1 MPDRDSSPPP
11 DEERGDKATQRAIL
25 SFLLAE
31 WPAQHTGF
39 SLTWMGLGDDF
50 ERLREALRDLHIAEL
65 VFVTEDEKVVPTP
78 AARHFDWLELS

>member
-1 MPDRDSSPPP
+1 VTV
-11 DEERGDKATQRAIL
+11 EERGDKATQRAIL

-39 SLTWMGLGDDF
+39 SLAWMGFGDF
-50 ERLREALRDLHIAEL
+50 EELREALKVLFIADL
-65 VFVTEDEKVVPTP
+65 VFIAEDEKVGPTE

>member
-1 MPDRDSSPPP
+1 MPDRDTSPPS
-11 DEERGDKATQRAIL
+11 DEERGDKGAQRAIL

-39 SLTWMGLGDDF
+39 SLTWMGFGDF
-50 ERLREALRDLHIAEL
+50 EALREAIKDLFTAEL
-65 VFVTEDEKVVPTP
+65 VFVTEDEKVIPTI